1 MNRLLFDV
9 MNGPGLVLMLAVILI
24 IVGIVA
30 VIGISSTVVLIIL
43 LKKKKRQTEAEEAAK
58 VAETGNEQLVSPVA
72 ESVVESPAVISE
84 SETGEN

>member
-1 MNRLLFDV
+1 MNCMLFDV

-43 LKKKKRQTEAEEAAK
+43 LKKKKRQTEAETAVK
-58 VAETGNEQLVSPVA
+58 SA
-72 ESVVESPAVISE
+72 ESVVESPAVTAE
-84 SETGEN
+84 PGTGEN